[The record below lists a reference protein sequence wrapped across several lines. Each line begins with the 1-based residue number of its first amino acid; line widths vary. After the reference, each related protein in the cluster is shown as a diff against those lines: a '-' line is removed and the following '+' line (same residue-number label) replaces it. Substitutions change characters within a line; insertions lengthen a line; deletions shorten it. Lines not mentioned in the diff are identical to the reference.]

1 MSHKC
6 EHGKDSDV
14 CVRCHEESHPAQE
27 TIMKNTQTKIEEL
40 RDIIA
45 LDKYGKIYSA
55 LPDDGPEQ
63 DYVAGEADRRQR
75 ATAPGHT
82 PAPWK
87 KFWNGYYW
95 EITAQ
100 PNPDREHSVYSPSV
114 CSVFAPSSNE
124 ANADLI
130 AAAPQLLAA
139 LEDSADGI
147 DAIAGKLSPMFREA
161 LRSINARNR
170 AAIAAAKGC
179 R

>member
-1 MSHKC
+1 
-6 EHGKDSDV
+6 
-14 CVRCHEESHPAQE
+14 
-27 TIMKNTQTKIEEL
+27 MKTTQTKIEEL

-63 DYVAGEADRRQR
+63 DYVAGEADAR
-75 ATAPGHT
+75 AVHQACESGPMPVLSEDLLAKPGHT

-87 KFWNGYYW
+87 KFWNGHYW

-114 CSVFAPSSNE
+114 CLVFKSSSNE

-139 LEDSADGI
+139 CETCDAMMTAIECGHQKPIGFGNAI
-147 DAIAGKLSPMFREA
+147 DAA
-161 LRSINARNR
+161 R
-170 AAIAAAKGC
+170 AAISAARGEK
-179 R
+179 